1 MQGTSR
7 SELSVE
13 LERCA
18 RLCEDAAEAYAER
31 ESARTE
37 LVSALLLAAAGMDTA
52 LRSVDGAEPAAP
64 TALLIA
70 QTLARDAIDAA
81 ERHGLDATLLHC
93 VAACRTLVRLC
104 DDAL

>member
-7 SELSVE
+7 SELSTE

-18 RLCEDAAEAYAER
+18 RLCEDTAESYAER
-31 ESARTE
+31 ESARAE
-37 LVSALLLAAAGMDTA
+37 VVSALLLAAAGMHTA
-52 LRSVDGAEPAAP
+52 LGALDGGGPAAA
-64 TALLIA
+64 TALLIT

-81 ERHGLDATLLHC
+81 ERRGLDAGLLHC
-93 VAACRTLVRLC
+93 VAACRTIVRLC

>member
-7 SELSVE
+7 SELSAE

-18 RLCEDAAEAYAER
+18 RLCEDTAEAYADR

-37 LVSALLLAAAGMDTA
+37 VVSALQLAAAGMQTA
-52 LRSVDGAEPAAP
+52 LAALDEGGPAAA
-64 TALLIA
+64 TAVLIA

-81 ERHGLDATLLHC
+81 ERRGLDAGLLHC
-93 VAACRTLVRLC
+93 VAACRTIVHLC
-104 DDAL
+104 DDSF